1 MQKWVL
7 GSDCAIKSLCIVG
20 PAMCGK
26 KYLVEAVCSEMDAI
40 IFDISPPK
48 IKDIEDMPKFLN
60 LVMQMAQKFQPSV
73 ILVDGA
79 HKPFIRK
86 ITEKIKNENPK
97 KLGKFLMKSVVKL
110 LTAEDAVVLIG
121 TTNEPWNFNAA
132 SLKSCYEKILSFP
145 TKLDY
150 QTAMMAWRR
159 GLEKKRI
166 YNFDASS
173 LGEVTRNFTTG
184 DILDSIDSYIT
195 LKRRVM

>member
-1 MQKWVL
+1 MQNWVL
-7 GSDCAIKSLCIVG
+7 GTDCAIKSLCLVG
-20 PAMCGK
+20 PAKCGK
-26 KYLVEAVCSEMDAI
+26 KFLVEAICSEMDAI
-40 IFDISPPK
+40 IFDISPK
-48 IKDIEDMPKFLN
+48 NVKDIENMPKFLS
-60 LVMQMAQKFQPSV
+60 LVMQMAIKFQPSV

-86 ITEKIKNENPK
+86 ITEKVKAENPK
-97 KLGKFLMKSVVKL
+97 KLGKFLVKYIVRQ

-121 TTNEPWNFNAA
+121 TTNEPWNCNPA
-132 SLKSCYEKILSFP
+132 SLKSCYEKFLSFP

-150 QTAMMAWRR
+150 QTAMTAWRK

-184 DILDSIDSYIT
+184 DILDAIDSYVN

>member
-1 MQKWVL
+1 
-7 GSDCAIKSLCIVG
+7 
-20 PAMCGK
+20 MCGK
-26 KYLVEAVCSEMDAI
+26 KFLVEAICSEMDAI
-40 IFDISPPK
+40 IFDISPK
-48 IKDIEDMPKFLN
+48 NIKDIENMPKFLN
-60 LVMQMAQKFQPSV
+60 LVMGMAKKFQPSV

-86 ITEKIKNENPK
+86 MTEKVKPENPK
-97 KLGKFLMKSVVKL
+97 KLGKFLAKFVVKQ

-121 TTNEPWNFNAA
+121 TTNEPWNCNAA
-132 SLKSCYEKILSFP
+132 SLKSCYEKFLSFP

-150 QTAMMAWRR
+150 QTAMTAWRK

-166 YNFDASS
+166 FNFDASS

-184 DILDSIDSYIT
+184 DILDAIDSHVS